1 MAATDSHSLVDLLPT
16 ESIRFRVSASDVDDA
31 IRQAGDALVAAG
43 AVGPEYTAAMLER
56 ESTVSTYVG
65 EGIAVPHG
73 TLAAKGTVTRNALVL
88 LQLAEPV
95 DWNGESVDIVIGLA
109 AQGRGH
115 IGLLSRLASVL
126 LDAESAA
133 ALRTATTPAEI
144 TSILTGGPT
153 G

>member
-1 MAATDSHSLVDLLPT
+1 MATTDTPSLSDLLPAD
-16 ESIRFRVSASDVDDA
+16 SIRFGASAADRDDA

-56 ESTVSTYVG
+56 EGTVSTYVG

-73 TLAAKGTVTRNALVL
+73 TLASKGTVTRNALVL

-109 AQGRGH
+109 AKGRGH

-126 LDAESAA
+126 LDADSAA

-144 TSILTGGPT
+144 AAILAGGPAR
-153 G
+153 